1 MKTYKYKMYSKAKDG
16 QIDNQIDRFG
26 ILYNHCIALH
36 RRYYRLTGKYIDKAR
51 LQHHLARI
59 KYRPRWIPICH
70 GLDAQAMQNVVERIH
85 NAYRLF
91 FGNLKRCVKT
101 SPPSFKKVR
110 KYSSFSLKQNNYE
123 FDGNRVR
130 IGKRW
135 YGFHKSRE
143 FYGKVKTV
151 TVKRDRCGDIWL
163 CVVTD
168 WNDSEKL
175 PTSGKSVGYDFGMK
189 TFLIA
194 SDGNDVSAPLFLKE
208 AKKENEK
215 LSHRISSKVNGSNN
229 RRKAVL
235 SKARFMRELANRR
248 NDFQWKLT
256 NDLVRKYDVMC
267 FEDLCLKGMAK
278 RRRKKGQKHGRSGFG
293 RKVSEYGFYSF
304 LQKLK
309 YVAAKHGKEVVL
321 VNRFFPSSQTC
332 HECGYVN
339 KAVRDVHIRKW
350 TCPKCGA
357 VHDRDR
363 NAAMNILREGTSS
376 LGRESVRP
384 TSVRR
389 TA

>member
-36 RRYYRLTGKYIDKAR
+36 RRYYRLTGKHIDKAR

-59 KYRPRWIPICH
+59 KYRQRWIPICH

-91 FGNLKRCVKT
+91 FGNLKRHVKT

-110 KYSSFSLKQNNYE
+110 KYSSFTLKQHNYE

-130 IGKRW
+130 IDKRW

-163 CVVTD
+163 YVVTD

-175 PTSGKSVGYDFGMK
+175 PTSGKSVGYDLGMK

-215 LSHRISSKVNGSNN
+215 LSRRISSKVNGSNN

-235 SKARFMRELANRR
+235 GKARFMRELANRR

-278 RRRKKGQKHGRSGFG
+278 RRRKKGQKRGRSGLG

-321 VNRFFPSSQTC
+321 INRFFPSSQTC

-339 KAVRDVHIRKW
+339 KTVRDVHIRKW

-376 LGRESVRP
+376 LGRESVSP

>member
-36 RRYYRLTGKYIDKAR
+36 RRYYRLTGKHIDKAR

-59 KYRPRWIPICH
+59 KYRQRWIPICH

-91 FGNLKRCVKT
+91 FGNLKRHVKT

-110 KYSSFSLKQNNYE
+110 KYSSFTLKQHNYE

-130 IGKRW
+130 IDKRW

-163 CVVTD
+163 YVVTD

-175 PTSGKSVGYDFGMK
+175 PTSGKSVGYDLGMK

-215 LSHRISSKVNGSNN
+215 LSRRISSKVNGSNN

-278 RRRKKGQKHGRSGFG
+278 RRRKKGQKRGRSGLG

-339 KAVRDVHIRKW
+339 KTVRDVHIRKW

-376 LGRESVRP
+376 LGRESVSP